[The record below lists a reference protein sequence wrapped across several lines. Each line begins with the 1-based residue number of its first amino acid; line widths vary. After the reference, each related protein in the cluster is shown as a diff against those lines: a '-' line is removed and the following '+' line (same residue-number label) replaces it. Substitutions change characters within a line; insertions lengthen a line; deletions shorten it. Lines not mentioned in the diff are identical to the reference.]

1 MIEFWL
7 DDFPLPPSIN
17 EQLMSVRGR
26 LIKTKKAREFDKQV
40 DEYCR
45 ANRAKL
51 NEIKETLIPALSL
64 QGLKIDCF
72 FIFHEDRLV
81 TKTKKAKDWLKV
93 LDANNRLKSTLDGI
107 SKALQIDDKF
117 FIAGNCE
124 KVSCK
129 SLGEQ
134 RVLIRIKPQNLKSL
148 EQVLFLM
155 KLSQ

>member
-1 MIEFWL
+1 MEFWL
-7 DDFPLPPSIN
+7 DGFPMPPSIN

-40 DEYCR
+40 NEYCR
-45 ANRAKL
+45 ANRAIIK
-51 NEIKETLIPALSL
+51 EIKKELTPALAM

-72 FIFHEDRLV
+72 FAFHEDRLV

-107 SKALQIDDKF
+107 SKALEIDDKF

-129 SLGEQ
+129 SLEDQ
-134 RVLIRIKPQNLKSL
+134 RVLIRIKPQNLKNL
-148 EQVLFLM
+148 EAVLFMM
-155 KLSQ
+155 KLNQ